1 MNLAPLDALWVYL
14 SASPLLHL
22 LLTLVA
28 FLLATAINRL
38 ARGASLAHPVLVS
51 IALIIGF
58 LWLTD
63 TDYPTYF
70 EGAQFIHFLLGPA
83 TVALAV
89 PLFDHLD
96 RVKQMLWPL
105 LTACCVGIVTA
116 VTTTLGLAL
125 ALGAHTQ
132 VALSLAP
139 KSVTSPI
146 AMGIAEKTGRYSLA
160 DGRAGAADRH
170 PGLCGRPRCH
180 ATGRG
185 ARRYRQGLHH
195 GLVGAWYRY
204 CLLLLVGE
212 HAGGRLRWHVDGA
225 DRSAD
230 RLHRAAYRQAVR
242 RLSMRDIGGESSWR

>member
-22 LLTLVA
+22 LLTLAA
-28 FLLATAINRL
+28 FLLATVINRL

-63 TDYPTYF
+63 TDYATYF

-105 LTACCVGIVTA
+105 LTACCVGITTA

-125 ALGAHTQ
+125 VLGAHTP

-139 KSVTSPI
+139 KLVTSPI
-146 AMGIAEKTGRYSLA
+146 AMGIAEKLGGIPSLTAGLVLLTGTLGCVIGPLMLRLS
-160 DGRAGAADRH
+160 
-170 PGLCGRPRCH
+170 
-180 ATGRG
+180 G
-185 ARRYRQGLHH
+185 ARDDTVKGFTMGL
-195 GLVGAWYRY
+195 
-204 CLLLLVGE
+204 
-212 HAGGRLRWHVDGA
+212 
-225 DRSAD
+225 S
-230 RLHRAAYRQAVR
+230 
-242 RLSMRDIGGESSWR
+242 

>member
-22 LLTLVA
+22 LLTLAA
-28 FLLATAINRL
+28 FLLATVINRL

-63 TDYPTYF
+63 TDYATYF

-105 LTACCVGIVTA
+105 LTACCVGITTA

-125 ALGAHTQ
+125 VLGAHTP

-146 AMGIAEKTGRYSLA
+146 AMGIAEKLGGIPSLTAGLVLLTGTLGCVIGPLMLRLSGARDDTVKGFTMGLSAHGIGTAYCFSSLSTL
-160 DGRAGAADRH
+160 AGAFAGMSM
-170 PGLCGRPRCH
+170 GL
-180 ATGRG
+180 TGLLT
-185 ARRYRQGLHH
+185 AFILPTLVHLFGL
-195 GLVGAWYRY
+195 
-204 CLLLLVGE
+204 
-212 HAGGRLRWHVDGA
+212 
-225 DRSAD
+225 
-230 RLHRAAYRQAVR
+230 
-242 RLSMRDIGGESSWR
+242 